1 MLVIAHRGAS
11 GHCPENTLRAYE
23 TAIEMRADMI
33 EIDLHRTKDGAIVI
47 THNSALA
54 GLGGPSA
61 PGVSRARPDSSGK
74 GEIADASLAEV
85 RALDAGDGQRVPT
98 LDEVLDGF
106 AKRIPFNLEV
116 KWGRAGDYE
125 GLEAE
130 TLEALRSRR
139 LGRDILFSSFRPSIL
154 GRLRELDP
162 RARLALLVSPQD
174 RDYTL
179 DAALAQ
185 ARELGCEALNPH
197 WTQTDAALV
206 AAAQAAEL
214 AVNVYTVN
222 DIQGMRRMLDLGVDG
237 VFTNFPDL
245 LRALLDV

>member
-11 GHCPENTLRAYE
+11 GHCPENTLPAYE
-23 TAIEMRADMI
+23 AAIEMRADMI

-47 THNSALA
+47 THDSALA
-54 GLGGPSA
+54 GLGGEA
-61 PGVSRARPDSSGK
+61 AE
-74 GEIADASLAEV
+74 GEIGDASLEEV
-85 RALDAGDGQRVPT
+85 RALDVGEGQCVPT
-98 LDEVLDGF
+98 LEEVLDGF
-106 AKRIPFNLEV
+106 AKRIPFNLEI

-130 TLEALRSRR
+130 TLAALRSRGLR
-139 LGRDILFSSFRPSIL
+139 RDILFSSFRPSIL
-154 GRLRELDP
+154 RRLRELDP
-162 RARLALLVSPQD
+162 HARLALLISPQD
-174 RDYTL
+174 RAYTL
-179 DAALAQ
+179 EAALAL
-185 ARELGCEALNPH
+185 AAELGCEALNPH
-197 WTQTDAALV
+197 WTQADEGLV
-206 AAAQAAEL
+206 DAAQAADL